1 MWRKKGPHHNKNVKM
16 KFTQRQQQLMEA
28 VTQLGPVRER

>member
-1 MWRKKGPHHNKNVKM
+1 MCLKKHGHTTIKM

-28 VTQLGPVRER
+28 VTQLGPERER